1 MGVFPSSSGL
11 STPFQIMFQR
21 PANYSIAMPS
31 PDQIPSSSHQLL
43 QKQLLSDMRKQ
54 KLSLKL
60 QPFQTQFAIGTQV
73 RIYDKDTKT
82 YPHTGTIMER
92 LRNSSFLIEFDTP
105 EGQVFARHARFLK
118 PIG

>member
-1 MGVFPSSSGL
+1 
-11 STPFQIMFQR
+11 
-21 PANYSIAMPS
+21 MPS
-31 PDQIPSSSHQLL
+31 PDQIPSSTRQLL

-60 QPFQTQFAIGTQV
+60 QPFQSQFAIGTQV

-105 EGQVFARHARFLK
+105 EGQVFTRHTRFLK
-118 PIG
+118 PIGSSVV